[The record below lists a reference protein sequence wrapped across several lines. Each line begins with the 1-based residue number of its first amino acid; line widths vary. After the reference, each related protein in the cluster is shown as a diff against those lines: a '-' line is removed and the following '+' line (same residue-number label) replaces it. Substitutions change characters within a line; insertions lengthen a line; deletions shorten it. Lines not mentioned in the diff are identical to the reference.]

1 MANPSEEQNLSLYA
15 LQQRVQNQ
23 MQQRARAEA
32 LAGGGAVPIAT
43 GSTNAAVM
51 LQQQQ
56 LQIQMQQQMQQLR
69 SAMYGTFTAGVTP
82 VGGAMRQSFGGLL
95 MDAGGGRLLNQATFG
110 LAKPDYSYSW
120 GLSRAKVMQDASEEL
135 QQRLTQDVGNELIAG
150 LIPSVIRRRTGL
162 AFAEYRPELARAAY
176 ADLSGLRGSDIAAF
190 GGGGDVEGVGLRLS
204 SSAVQSSARAREDA
218 LLEINKKLGYAL
230 GGAEVDLLNEVAGTY
245 SVNEALRA
253 AGSGGDAQGA
263 YNRGQAGLMKSIQ
276 ELSRMLQ
283 LNVDQAKEL
292 VQVGK
297 QHGLM
302 LSSSAFRALGGLGN
316 VNTSLQM
323 SKDDIARYAMPIMAQ
338 ARSMGINPVT
348 AAAQSLGRAH
358 GVMESY
364 RGGYMSHDQLMRFG
378 GDSVDE
384 GARRWGEYQ
393 RQQSLGYASRYA
405 GSFGV
410 LAATDQAV
418 GGLLNTGSRIG
429 AALAVDPLAGLA
441 AQQSGT
447 VRSEMS
453 ATADLDA
460 YVTATSAAGM
470 SSLGRDSQRH
480 LSANAYGGIL
490 GIGDPVLAK
499 QEFTALDNEVNAVM
513 RDKEV
518 SRTEAIRLVRARK
531 LAQRITGGDG
541 AGAVTVE
548 AIVKRLGK
556 QPATFENISLAYAA
570 AASDEYGRQQ
580 GEYAKREYSHME
592 DRYDYVGSGP
602 DKVWVGRERVYHKGY
617 LEAVGTQWDPV
628 DLSDLLAG
636 RDAKTLGVVSR
647 LTREDNWDG
656 LTVEQLESAMRE
668 PGERVYPGVTARE
681 LVGIQAYL
689 QGITTSINATPVS
702 TPGSDKSS
710 AIHVIA
716 HAPTE

>member
-1 MANPSEEQNLSLYA
+1 
-15 LQQRVQNQ
+15 
-23 MQQRARAEA
+23 
-32 LAGGGAVPIAT
+32 
-43 GSTNAAVM
+43 
-51 LQQQQ
+51 
-56 LQIQMQQQMQQLR
+56 
-69 SAMYGTFTAGVTP
+69 
-82 VGGAMRQSFGGLL
+82 
-95 MDAGGGRLLNQATFG
+95 
-110 LAKPDYSYSW
+110 
-120 GLSRAKVMQDASEEL
+120 
-135 QQRLTQDVGNELIAG
+135 
-150 LIPSVIRRRTGL
+150 
-162 AFAEYRPELARAAY
+162 
-176 ADLSGLRGSDIAAF
+176 
-190 GGGGDVEGVGLRLS
+190 
-204 SSAVQSSARAREDA
+204 
-218 LLEINKKLGYAL
+218 
-230 GGAEVDLLNEVAGTY
+230 
-245 SVNEALRA
+245 
-253 AGSGGDAQGA
+253 
-263 YNRGQAGLMKSIQ
+263 
-276 ELSRMLQ
+276 MLQ

-460 YVTATSAAGM
+460 YVTATSVAGM

-592 DRYDYVGSGP
+592 DKYVGFGGN
-602 DKVWVGRERVYHKGY
+602 KVWVGEERVYHKGY

-636 RDAKTLGVVSR
+636 RDAKTLGVVAR
-647 LTREDNWDG
+647 LTRGDHEW
-656 LTVEQLESAMRE
+656 LSVEQLESKMRE
-668 PGERVYPGVTARE
+668 PGERLHAGINARE
-681 LVGIQAYL
+681 LAGIQAYL